1 MQAPAGAAAGR
12 VVAFIDIGTNAIRL
26 LVVRVVPGH
35 IHTVITEQREPARLG
50 EGEFPDRRLQPGP
63 MDQAILVCRKFVELA
78 RSHGAEE
85 IIAVATSATRE
96 ALNAEEFLHRLRLEA
111 GLHVRVISGREEAR
125 LIYTGLTSYIHL
137 GHTKAVF
144 LDIGGGS
151 TEIIVGGQRRYE
163 FLDTIGIGAVRLTSL
178 MFSLEDVGPI
188 SPKRY
193 EQLRQY
199 ARHAA
204 VHAVHQ
210 VRQHHADLL
219 VGTAGTIRNLAA
231 VAASTR
237 RGPEPD
243 DSDILSRNELRRAT
257 AMLCALPLEERRR
270 VSGLN
275 PDRADI
281 IVSGAAILDVLMEDL
296 GFEEIRVM
304 SVGGL
309 REGLLMD
316 YLAQDS
322 HDMQWLSVRERSVLH
337 LGRACH
343 FDEAHARSADRLALE
358 LFDSARKAG
367 LHSYGEWEREILGHA
382 ALLHDIGAFLSYGN
396 HHTHSYYLINN
407 ADLLGFHKAELT
419 MMALV
424 ALFHRRGLP
433 SAEQPEYAALDRDD
447 RNRVKFLSLILRLV
461 ESLDRSHQNVVQH
474 ASIEPS
480 QPKELRLTIQVTGDA
495 QLELWG
501 LKSRERAVRKTLGRH
516 LVITVD
522 ERPAV
527 PAGTALSE
535 GRDKLGE
542 RPAELRSVD
551 PVP

>member
-1 MQAPAGAAAGR
+1 
-12 VVAFIDIGTNAIRL
+12 
-26 LVVRVVPGH
+26 
-35 IHTVITEQREPARLG
+35 
-50 EGEFPDRRLQPGP
+50 
-63 MDQAILVCRKFVELA
+63 
-78 RSHGAEE
+78 
-85 IIAVATSATRE
+85 
-96 ALNAEEFLHRLRLEA
+96 
-111 GLHVRVISGREEAR
+111 
-125 LIYTGLTSYIHL
+125 
-137 GHTKAVF
+137 
-144 LDIGGGS
+144 
-151 TEIIVGGQRRYE
+151 
-163 FLDTIGIGAVRLTSL
+163 
-178 MFSLEDVGPI
+178 
-188 SPKRY
+188 
-193 EQLRQY
+193 
-199 ARHAA
+199 
-204 VHAVHQ
+204 
-210 VRQHHADLL
+210 
-219 VGTAGTIRNLAA
+219 
-231 VAASTR
+231 
-237 RGPEPD
+237 
-243 DSDILSRNELRRAT
+243 
-257 AMLCALPLEERRR
+257 
-270 VSGLN
+270 
-275 PDRADI
+275 
-281 IVSGAAILDVLMEDL
+281 
-296 GFEEIRVM
+296 
-304 SVGGL
+304 
-309 REGLLMD
+309 
-316 YLAQDS
+316 
-322 HDMQWLSVRERSVLH
+322 
-337 LGRACH
+337 
-343 FDEAHARSADRLALE
+343 LE

-474 ASIEPS
+474 A
-480 QPKELRLTIQVTGDA
+480 TIQVTGDA